1 MLFRSLARSASKV
14 QSDLKQRFITLA
26 WPELQK
32 SAISGMGFHIQWLRL
47 LRPKA
52 THVERAQRG
61 PLCRGGIVAP
71 AVHHVW
77 AWGSRA
83 EVPPRS
89 PVLPVLLPVQISGE
103 LKVPV
108 PGENK
113 RQWDRNWAPE
123 VPSGSTGPGTG
134 TSGH

>member
-1 MLFRSLARSASKV
+1 MTGV
-14 QSDLKQRFITLA
+14 QTCAL
-26 WPELQK
+26 P
-32 SAISGMGFHIQWLRL
+32 ISE
-47 LRPKA
+47 
-52 THVERAQRG
+52 VES
-61 PLCRGGIVAP
+61 
-71 AVHHVW
+71 
-77 AWGSRA
+77 GSTA
-83 EVPPRS
+83 EVTGTS
-89 PVLPVLLPVQISGE
+89 GVPVLPVLLPVQISGE